1 MLDAVGTVVRL
12 ALAAVWLVS
21 GSIKLA
27 DPGQT
32 YVAVQAYEVLPAG
45 SVGIVATVLPLVELA
60 LGVLLLAGLATR
72 AVAVASAVGLLIF
85 IAGVAQAWARGLS
98 IDCGCFGGGGEI
110 AAGQTNYAREIA
122 LDIGFI
128 ALACW
133 LVIRPRT
140 LLAVGRRTEQRV
152 REDLTAASQEE

>member
-12 ALAAVWLVS
+12 GLAAVWLVS
-21 GSIKLA
+21 GAIKLA

-32 YVAVQAYEVLPAG
+32 YVAVQAYEILPAG
-45 SVGIVATVLPLVELA
+45 SVGFVAAALPLAELA

-72 AVAVASAVGLLIF
+72 TAAVASGVALLAF

-110 AAGQTNYAREIA
+110 VADRTNYGQEIA
-122 LDIGFI
+122 LDIGFL

-133 LVIRPRT
+133 LVIRPNT
-140 LLAVGRRTEQRV
+140 LFAAGRRDEQRV

>member
-1 MLDAVGTVVRL
+1 MLDAVGTMVRL

-45 SVGIVATVLPLVELA
+45 SVGFVATALPLVELA

-72 AVAVASAVGLLIF
+72 AVAVASAAGLLIF

-133 LVIRPRT
+133 LVIRPGT
-140 LLAVGRRTEQRV
+140 LLAVGRRTEQRA